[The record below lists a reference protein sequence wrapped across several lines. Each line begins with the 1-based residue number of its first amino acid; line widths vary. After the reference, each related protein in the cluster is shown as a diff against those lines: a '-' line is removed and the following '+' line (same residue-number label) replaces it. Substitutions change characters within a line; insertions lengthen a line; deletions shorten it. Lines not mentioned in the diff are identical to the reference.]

1 MLSAVAGLAQAG
13 GPGPGA
19 GVLAGFGSGSGSGLD
34 PRLARPKPG
43 RVGATTFARD
53 ERVVDMPERVSAWRP
68 ERRGAAP
75 RHLRVIL

>member
-43 RVGATTFARD
+43 RVGATIFARD
-53 ERVVDMPERVSAWRP
+53 ERVVEMPERVRP
-68 ERRGAAP
+68 A
-75 RHLRVIL
+75 

>member
-34 PRLARPKPG
+34 PRLVRPKPG

-53 ERVVDMPERVSAWRP
+53 ERVVDMPQRVRAWSP

-75 RHLRVIL
+75 RHLPVIL